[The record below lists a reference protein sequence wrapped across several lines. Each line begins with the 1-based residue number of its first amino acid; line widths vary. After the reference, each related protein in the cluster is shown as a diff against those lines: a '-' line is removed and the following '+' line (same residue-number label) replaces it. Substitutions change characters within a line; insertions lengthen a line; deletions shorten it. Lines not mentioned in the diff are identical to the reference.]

1 MAVLASRK
9 TKKATPGLL
18 VENRRARFEYHFVE
32 EYEAG
37 IALLGSEVKSIRDRK
52 ISLAEAFC
60 QFFGDE
66 LYLVQAHVSEYTN
79 AHARNHEPLRK
90 RKLLLKRK
98 ELDSIRDAVK
108 LQGVTVVPTK
118 VYLKDRQI
126 KLGLALGKGKKLH
139 DKRATI
145 REREQKREM
154 DRARRREY
162 TS

>member
-1 MAVLASRK
+1 MTVLAAKK
-9 TKKATPGLL
+9 TAKASPGLL
-18 VENRRARFEYHFVE
+18 VENRKARHEYHFLE

-37 IALLGSEVKSIRDRK
+37 LALLGSEVKSIRDRK

-60 QFFGDE
+60 QFYGDE
-66 LYLVQAHVSEYTN
+66 LFLVQAHIAEYTN

-90 RKLLLKRK
+90 RKLLLKRR
-98 ELDSIRDAVK
+98 ELDAIRDAVK

-118 VYLKDRQI
+118 VYLKERRI

-139 DKRATI
+139 DKRASI

-154 DRARRREY
+154 ARARRRDDDI
-162 TS
+162 